1 MPSVNHQNGTCSA
14 VRIAPV
20 EIPVLSESVLTK
32 TVQIGSESQ
41 RRKPLLVLQNETIGH
56 LAAPGGTRILADLIA
71 QFIALETLPVAVILQ
86 GLAVRL
92 ANEINPVGEQLV
104 QLTARQVPLLVCRE
118 SLSELHIQC
127 TIKDARLVSQRE
139 IAETLLKAEPIYWL

>member
-1 MPSVNHQNGTCSA
+1 LPSVNHKSGTRTA

-20 EIPVLSESVLTK
+20 EIPALSEAVLTK
-32 TVQIGSESQ
+32 PVQIGSDSQ
-41 RRKPLLVLQNETIGH
+41 RRKPLLVLQNETLGH
-56 LAAPGGTRILADLIA
+56 LAAPGGTQVLADLIA

-86 GLAVRL
+86 GQAVRL
-92 ANEINPVGEQLV
+92 ANEINPVGEQLI
-104 QLTARQVPLLVCRE
+104 QLAARQVPLLICRE
-118 SLSELHIQC
+118 SLAELHIQC